1 MCFYF
6 LHLKLKI
13 QICLGPQNDECDRWH
28 ESESPRSREPE
39 PGCETAP
46 TRHPTLD
53 LDARGGW
60 AKRAPNGC

>member
-28 ESESPRSREPE
+28 ELESPRSREPE
-39 PGCETAP
+39 PGRVRDGMPA
-46 TRHPTLD
+46 PTLD

>member
-39 PGCETAP
+39 PGTA
-46 TRHPTLD
+46 PTLD